1 MDFFS
6 MILEYFYEVLIEKFN
21 FINNSV
27 IRCVVQVFVMA
38 LVSAII
44 ISIGFFIIHLIKKL
58 KS

>member
-44 ISIGFFIIHLIKKL
+44 ISIGFFIIYLIKKL